1 MKAALTVNAFAI
13 FDILTAASIN
23 MEYGAMQSGAKLPN
37 AGGNRCLHLQVRT
50 ANSVSIR
57 DIEIKFLN

>member
-1 MKAALTVNAFAI
+1 VKAALTVNAFAI
-13 FDILTAASIN
+13 FDILTAVTEN

-37 AGGNRCLHLQVRT
+37 AGGTRCLHLQGRT
-50 ANSVSIR
+50 ANSVSIP